1 MSTPFTF
8 QTSQFGISLDSI
20 HLLRNGFSYRTIPI
34 SSIQSIDIKTAK
46 DIKNWWW
53 VFTIGL
59 LLVGFAIWDIGQ
71 IFGILTDEST
81 YKVYAE
87 RLVIPAI
94 PFMLGAYSIIIA
106 LRNTSIM
113 IIKAN
118 DKSHYLSLR
127 DLVKQKQLD
136 AFLTHLQ
143 SQYSGVNIIY
153 PN

>member
-1 MSTPFTF
+1 MPNLFTF
-8 QTSQFGISLDSI
+8 QTSQFGIASDSI
-20 HLLRNGFSYRTIPI
+20 HLLRNGFSHKTIPI
-34 SSIQSIDIKTAK
+34 TSIQSIDIKTAK
-46 DIKNWWW
+46 DMKNWWW
-53 VFTIGL
+53 VLTIGL

-71 IFGILTDEST
+71 IFGILTDKST

-106 LRNTSIM
+106 LRNTRVM
-113 IIKAN
+113 IVKASG
-118 DKSHYLSLR
+118 KSHYLSLR
-127 DLVKQKQLD
+127 ELVKQKQLD

-143 SQYSGVNIIY
+143 SKYSGVNIIY